1 MKRLKQ
7 RVLPILGGRPAF
19 PFPEGG
25 AEGGLG
31 GKAAV
36 QGDALDGEAG
46 GLKQE
51 AGRTDPG
58 GEQILVRRKACCL
71 GKNAQKVKGAHSGLC
86 GEFLETGVLHEPEA
100 DCRPDLFLSDEVW
113 KKKLEGTIED
123 INRENWYAHYHLGLF
138 AFRDGDIP
146 KAIRQFEASK
156 ACRKNAWALH
166 GLAAAY
172 LAWASEAEDGEKAGA
187 GEAEGRKERA
197 AEAMEEGL
205 RMRTEDLSYL
215 KEGFRI
221 LSLCGAWTRICR
233 LYPSLPETM
242 QADGRLRFYEVL
254 ALDET
259 GSPEQAFELM
269 EADGGLVLDDVREG
283 ETNLGGLWQRL
294 QKKLTGK
301 EEPVPYRYDFKA
313 I

>member
-1 MKRLKQ
+1 M
-7 RVLPILGGRPAF
+7 
-19 PFPEGG
+19 
-25 AEGGLG
+25 
-31 GKAAV
+31 
-36 QGDALDGEAG
+36 
-46 GLKQE
+46 
-51 AGRTDPG
+51 
-58 GEQILVRRKACCL
+58 
-71 GKNAQKVKGAHSGLC
+71 S
-86 GEFLETGVLHEPEA
+86 
-100 DCRPDLFLSDEVW
+100 
-113 KKKLEGTIED
+113 
-123 INRENWYAHYHLGLF
+123 
-138 AFRDGDIP
+138 
-146 KAIRQFEASK
+146 
-156 ACRKNAWALH
+156 CRKNPWALH

-172 LAWASEAEDGEKAGA
+172 LAWSSETEDGEKAGA
-187 GEAEGRKERA
+187 GEAEERKARA
-197 AEAMEEGL
+197 AEAMEKGL

>member
-1 MKRLKQ
+1 MSRKL
-7 RVLPILGGRPAF
+7 I
-19 PFPEGG
+19 
-25 AEGGLG
+25 
-31 GKAAV
+31 
-36 QGDALDGEAG
+36 
-46 GLKQE
+46 
-51 AGRTDPG
+51 AGR
-58 GEQILVRRKACCL
+58 IW
-71 GKNAQKVKGAHSGLC
+71 
-86 GEFLETGVLHEPEA
+86 
-100 DCRPDLFLSDEVW
+100 FLSDEVW
-113 KKKLEGTIED
+113 KKKLEETIED

-146 KAIRQFEASK
+146 KSIRQFEASK
-156 ACRKNAWALH
+156 ACRKNAWPFTALPRHIWH
-166 GLAAAY
+166 GHPKRRMEKRPAP
-172 LAWASEAEDGEKAGA
+172 ERRKGE
-187 GEAEGRKERA
+187 RSRA

-259 GSPEQAFELM
+259 GSPKQALELM

-283 ETNLGGLWQRL
+283 ETNLGGLWQRPSE
-294 QKKLTGK
+294 KA
-301 EEPVPYRYDFKA
+301 YRKRGA
-313 I
+313 GALSL

>member
-7 RVLPILGGRPAF
+7 RVLSILGGRPAF
-19 PFPEGG
+19 PLPEGG

-36 QGDALDGEAG
+36 QSDALDGEAG
-46 GLKQE
+46 GLQQE

-71 GKNAQKVKGAHSGLC
+71 RKNAQKVKGAHSGLC

-113 KKKLEGTIED
+113 KKKLEETIED
-123 INRENWYAHYHLGLF
+123 VNRENWYAHYHLGLF

-156 ACRKNAWALH
+156 ACRKMHGPFTALPRHIWH
-166 GLAAAY
+166 GHPKRRM
-172 LAWASEAEDGEKAGA
+172 EK
-187 GEAEGRKERA
+187 R
-197 AEAMEEGL
+197 
-205 RMRTEDLSYL
+205 
-215 KEGFRI
+215 
-221 LSLCGAWTRICR
+221 
-233 LYPSLPETM
+233 
-242 QADGRLRFYEVL
+242 
-254 ALDET
+254 
-259 GSPEQAFELM
+259 
-269 EADGGLVLDDVREG
+269 
-283 ETNLGGLWQRL
+283 
-294 QKKLTGK
+294 
-301 EEPVPYRYDFKA
+301 PVPYRYDFNA